1 MSKNRLVL
9 PGTDPAPGSHRDPA
23 TATRR
28 RPRPTAPASPI
39 GDLRRLLAQQGF
51 QRIAGGPPVP
61 GNRLRIL
68 RDARE
73 NYPAWM
79 AAIESARRTIHLEMY
94 IVHDDT
100 IGRRFR
106 DLLAARARAGVTVRV
121 LYDWFGSLRLLGR
134 RFWAPLRAAGGEV
147 RVANPPNLDSLL
159 GWASRDHRKL
169 LSVDGSRAFIS
180 GLCIGDAW
188 IGDPARG
195 IAPWRDTGVELMGPA
210 VADAEAAFAA
220 AWALAGRPIPP
231 GELPR
236 RGATPAAGSVVL
248 RVIASAPE
256 TTELY
261 RLDLLVAVAARERLW
276 LTDAYFMA
284 TPPYR
289 QALRSAALDG
299 VDVRLLV
306 PHGSDIEWIANVSRR
321 MYRSL
326 LEAGVRVF
334 EWNGPMVHAKTAV
347 ADGRWTRIGSTN
359 LNLASWLGN
368 WELDVAIDDAG
379 IAREMEAI
387 FLEDLTNATEVVIT
401 PRNTVRP
408 HAPARRARSGLGS
421 SSRALK
427 DAARMGSVLGA
438 AVRGHRTLEPNES
451 WSLLTFALSL
461 LALAAVAALL
471 PRLVAYPL
479 AALSGLAG
487 GLLLLKAA
495 RLRRGHR
502 TAEADESHP
511 RRAEKRPPQE
521 SRDGDA

>member
-1 MSKNRLVL
+1 MARSGARASRRESE
-9 PGTDPAPGSHRDPA
+9 T
-23 TATRR
+23 TTTRR
-28 RPRPTAPASPI
+28 RRHATMTSPI
-39 GDLRRLLAQQGF
+39 ADLRRLVAEQGF
-51 QRIAGGPPVP
+51 QRIAGGPAVP
-61 GNRLRIL
+61 GNRLRVL

-73 NYPAWM
+73 NYPAWL

-94 IVHDDT
+94 IVHDDG

-106 DLLAARARAGVTVRV
+106 DLLATRARAGVTVRV
-121 LYDWFGSLRLLGR
+121 LYDWFGSLRLVGR

-147 RVANPPNLDSLL
+147 RVANPPSLDSLL

-169 LSVDGSRAFIS
+169 LSVDGSEAFIS

-188 IGDPARG
+188 IGDPERG
-195 IAPWRDTGVELMGPA
+195 IAPWRDTGVQLAGPA

-220 AWALAGRPIPP
+220 AWALAGPP
-231 GELPR
+231 VPPAELPR
-236 RGATPAAGSVVL
+236 REAIPAAGSVAL

-261 RLDLLVAVAARERLW
+261 RMDLLVAVAARERLW
-276 LTDAYFMA
+276 LTDAYFLA

-306 PHGSDIEWIANVSRR
+306 PHGSDIEWIANVSRT

-347 ADGRWTRIGSTN
+347 ADGRWTRVGSTN
-359 LNLASWLGN
+359 LNVASWLGN
-368 WELDVAIDDAG
+368 WELDVAVEDEG
-379 IAREMEAI
+379 FAREMEAI
-387 FLEDLTNATEVVIT
+387 FLDDLTNTTEIVIT
-401 PRNTVRP
+401 PRNKVRP
-408 HAPARRARSGLGS
+408 HEPGPRARSGLGS

-438 AVRGHRTLEPNES
+438 AVKGHRTLERGES
-451 WSLLTFALSL
+451 WSLLTFALVL
-461 LALAAVAALL
+461 LGLGLVAALL
-471 PRLVAYPL
+471 PRVVAYPL
-479 AALSGLAG
+479 AALSGLTG
-487 GLLLLKAA
+487 LLLLLKAA
-495 RLRRGHR
+495 RLRR
-502 TAEADESHP
+502 D
-511 RRAEKRPPQE
+511 RRREPAPG
-521 SRDGDA
+521 SG

>member
-1 MSKNRLVL
+1 VSDGRRLAPDRAAGSRSEAVVR
-9 PGTDPAPGSHRDPA
+9 PRTDA
-23 TATRR
+23 TAT
-28 RPRPTAPASPI
+28 AGPI
-39 GDLRRLLAQQGF
+39 ADLRRLLAQQGF
-51 QRIAGGPPVP
+51 QRIGGGPPVP

-100 IGRRFR
+100 IGRQFR
-106 DLLAARARAGVTVRV
+106 DLLVARARAGVTVRV
-121 LYDWFGSLRLLGR
+121 LYDWFGSLRLLAR
-134 RFWAPLRAAGGEV
+134 RFWTPLRAAGGEV
-147 RVANPPNLDSLL
+147 RVANPPSLESLL

-169 LSVDGSRAFIS
+169 LSIDGSQAFIS

-195 IAPWRDTGVELMGPA
+195 IAPWRDTGVELGGPA
-210 VADAEAAFAA
+210 VADAETAFAA
-220 AWALAGRPIPP
+220 AWALAGRPIRPAD
-231 GELPR
+231 LPR
-236 RGATPAAGSVVL
+236 REAIPAAGTVEL
-248 RVIASAPE
+248 RVIAAAPE
-256 TTELY
+256 TSELY
-261 RLDLLVAVAARERLW
+261 RMDMLVAVAARERLW

-326 LEAGVRVF
+326 LEAGVRVY

-368 WELDVAIDDAG
+368 WELDVAIDDEAVAG
-379 IAREMEAI
+379 EMAAI
-387 FLEDLTNATEVVIT
+387 FLDDLTNATEIVIT
-401 PRNTVRP
+401 PRNKVRP

-438 AVRGHRTLEPNES
+438 AVKGHRTLAREES
-451 WSLLTFALSL
+451 WSLATVAVWL
-461 LALAAVAALL
+461 LALAAVAVLL
-471 PRLVAYPL
+471 PRVVAYPF
-479 AALSGLAG
+479 AALAGLTG
-487 GLLLLKAA
+487 GLLLLKAV
-495 RLRRGHR
+495 RLRRGR
-502 TAEADESHP
+502 RRSP
-511 RRAEKRPPQE
+511 RA
-521 SRDGDA
+521 